1 LLIGWPIPS
10 NTLYITHNNCLF
22 ISNTHLPRRELQ
34 MDHSL
39 PARKQSI
46 NIVHLPVYPCRARP
60 ILRILHIPRN
70 VKYRSHPTIYS
81 HSNSFYR
88 LRITLRTNII
98 LGSDSHHKSTIGN
111 PVHQNRPCRMNLG
124 RLLH

>member
-1 LLIGWPIPS
+1 MMELRFSPRHLPNLTNPNRPIPS

-46 NIVHLPVYPCRARP
+46 NIVYLPVYPCRARP

-70 VKYRSHPTIYS
+70 
-81 HSNSFYR
+81 
-88 LRITLRTNII
+88 NIPSS
-98 LGSDSHHKSTIGN
+98 SDN
-111 PVHQNRPCRMNLG
+111 
-124 RLLH
+124 